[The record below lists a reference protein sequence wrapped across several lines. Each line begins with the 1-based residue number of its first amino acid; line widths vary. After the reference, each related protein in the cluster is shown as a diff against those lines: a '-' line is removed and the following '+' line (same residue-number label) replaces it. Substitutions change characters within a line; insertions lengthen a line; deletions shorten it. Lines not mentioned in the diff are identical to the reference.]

1 MSRGLQRGKTD
12 ILERVTTGY
21 LVCLLTV
28 FLLYVGPG
36 GYAEITIHKWRA
48 FCYFI
53 RRLSRI
59 ILDSADRTGLSW
71 RKKAAGSWT
80 AGRVAVLAQHAKVA
94 DRLLV
99 L

>member
-1 MSRGLQRGKTD
+1 MSRGLQRERTD

-48 FCYFI
+48 FAI
-53 RRLSRI
+53 LS
-59 ILDSADRTGLSW
+59 G
-71 RKKAAGSWT
+71 GY
-80 AGRVAVLAQHAKVA
+80 
-94 DRLLV
+94 LV
-99 L
+99 LSLHRLTRAHSPLPCAMDK